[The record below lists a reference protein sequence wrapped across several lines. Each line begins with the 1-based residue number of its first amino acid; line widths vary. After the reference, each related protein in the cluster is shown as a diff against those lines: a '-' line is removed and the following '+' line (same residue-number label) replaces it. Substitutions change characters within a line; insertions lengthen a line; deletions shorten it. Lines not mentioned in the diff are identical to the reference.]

1 MRRHAWILL
10 VLLLVPSVSFGA
22 RQEVYVFNWTE
33 YIDPSVLTQFEKET
47 GIKVRYSTYDSN
59 EAMFAKLKLVKKGG
73 YDVAYPSTYYVERM
87 RKQGLIQ
94 RLDKTKIKNLSHINP
109 TLLNQAYD
117 PDNAYSVP
125 YMWGSSAI
133 GVNRKAVDP
142 RTITSWNDLW
152 NPRFKGKVLL
162 MDDVR
167 EVFAMALR
175 SMGYSGNTTDADQI
189 RKAYEKLVRLKPSV
203 KVFNSDSPAQPF
215 LNNEVVIGQIWG
227 GAVYQADREFPDLVL
242 VYPKEGAVFWVDNM
256 VIPVSAR
263 NTDVAHRFIDFMCRP
278 DVAKKNCEYIGYATA
293 NLTAQKML
301 DSKTRNHKAVYPD
314 EDVIRRGEFQSDVGE
329 AIRIYEKYW
338 QMLKTR

>member
-1 MRRHAWILL
+1 MRKLIAVLVLILL
-10 VLLLVPSVSFGA
+10 PALAFGA
-22 RQEVYVFNWTE
+22 KQEVYVFNWTE
-33 YIDPSVLTQFEKET
+33 YVDPGVLKQFEKET
-47 GIKVRYSTYDSN
+47 AIKVRYSTYDSN
-59 EAMFAKLKLVKKGG
+59 ESMFAKLKLVKKAG
-73 YDVAYPSTYYVERM
+73 YDVAFPSTYYVERM

-94 RLDKTKIKNLSHINP
+94 PLDKAKLPNLKNINP
-109 TLLNQAYD
+109 WLMNQAYD
-117 PDNAYSVP
+117 PGNAYSVP

-133 GVNRKAVDP
+133 GINRKVVDP
-142 RTITSWNDLW
+142 KTVTSWNDLW
-152 NPRFKGKVLL
+152 NPKYKGKVLL

-167 EVFAMALR
+167 EVFAMSLR
-175 SMGYSGNTTDADQI
+175 SMGYSGNTTDQGQI
-189 RKAYEKLVRLKPSV
+189 RKAYEKLLKLKPSV

-263 NTDVAHRFIDFMCRP
+263 NTDAAHRFIDFMCRP

>member
-1 MRRHAWILL
+1 MRKLIAVLVLILL
-10 VLLLVPSVSFGA
+10 PALAFGA
-22 RQEVYVFNWTE
+22 KQEVYVFNWTE
-33 YIDPSVLTQFEKET
+33 YVDPGVLKQFEKET
-47 GIKVRYSTYDSN
+47 AIKVRYSTYDSN
-59 EAMFAKLKLVKKGG
+59 ESMFAKLKLVKKAG
-73 YDVAYPSTYYVERM
+73 YDVAFPSTYYVERM

-94 RLDKTKIKNLSHINP
+94 PLDKAKLPNLKNINP
-109 TLLNQAYD
+109 WLMNQAYD
-117 PDNAYSVP
+117 PGNAYSVP

-133 GVNRKAVDP
+133 GINRKVVDP
-142 RTITSWNDLW
+142 KTVTSWNDLW
-152 NPRFKGKVLL
+152 NPKYKGKVLL

-167 EVFAMALR
+167 EVFAMSLR
-175 SMGYSGNTTDADQI
+175 SMGYSGNTTDQGQI

-263 NTDVAHRFIDFMCRP
+263 NTDAAHRFIDFMCRP